1 MDAIPF
7 YILFQ
12 SKLFFVCMQKEL
24 IYYYFILL
32 YLTKMLF
39 NFDSDHNHIG
49 YGHLALL
56 LLSITTH
63 LERFEELTFYW
74 QPHQTG
80 NIEIRLC
87 PHFFSFNSF
96 GPSWWPIV
104 VCVCVMLLPSVK
116 LWKKLLASPSSVQL
130 VFLYFAGLF

>member
-1 MDAIPF
+1 
-7 YILFQ
+7 
-12 SKLFFVCMQKEL
+12 MQKEL

-87 PHFFSFNSF
+87 PHFFPLIRSDLVD
-96 GPSWWPIV
+96 GPL
-104 VCVCVMLLPSVK
+104 CVCDV
-116 LWKKLLASPSSVQL
+116 A
-130 VFLYFAGLF
+130 A